1 MVPIWILEREG
12 IAPDDR
18 GLQGLVDFT
27 LAWGYAESKIVPIID
42 PPQRSLNLQGFS
54 SVIPQGNFFETNQW
68 IESTFAEYRDRY
80 FLSEGASNRFAGLRF
95 AERDDDFK
103 NEVSATFA
111 DQNPSS
117 QLQART
123 VGFIAYRLRN
133 NLFHGNKS
141 LRTILDQQGLL
152 AASAEGL
159 RGLLVGLE
167 PRLNPAAG

>member
-1 MVPIWILEREG
+1 MVPEWILEREG
-12 IAPDDR
+12 IAPHDG

-27 LAWGYAESKIVPIID
+27 LAWGYAESKIVPIVN
-42 PPQRSLNLQGFS
+42 PPQRSLNLLCFS
-54 SVIPQGNFFETNQW
+54 NVIPKDVFFETNQW
-68 IESTFAEYRDRY
+68 IERTYNFYYERY
-80 FLSEGASNRFAGLRF
+80 YDDGVEGRFEGLRF
-95 AERDDDFK
+95 AGGDAAFRD
-103 NEVSATFA
+103 EVRETFA
-111 DQNPSS
+111 DPNPLP

-141 LRTILDQQGLL
+141 LRTILEQQGLL

-167 PRLNPAAG
+167 PRLNPAEG